1 MILAIKQ
8 KKEESIIALPEDTDQ
23 KPFKAVSVVLDPHE
37 EYKHGDV
44 VVVPTH
50 VVQEIEI
57 VDNKFYL
64 VEKLYHGLCGGVMP
78 ETVDHPDHYGGQD
91 NTYEAIKIIEAY
103 DLNFSLGNAIK
114 YIIRAGKKKQ
124 RH

>member
-1 MILAIKQ
+1 MEFTMVLEPKNSWIEIDLSFDK
-8 KKEESIIALPEDTDQ
+8 KEEKEESIIALPEDYRPAQ

-64 VEKLYHGLCGGVMP
+64 VER
-78 ETVDHPDHYGGQD
+78 
-91 NTYEAIKIIEAY
+91 N
-103 DLNFSLGNAIK
+103 
-114 YIIRAGKKKQ
+114 YIMASVGA
-124 RH
+124 

>member
-1 MILAIKQ
+1 MVLEPKNSWIEIDLSFD
-8 KKEESIIALPEDTDQ
+8 KKKKRGEHYCSPEDYRPAQ

-64 VEKLYHGLCGGVMP
+64 VER
-78 ETVDHPDHYGGQD
+78 
-91 NTYEAIKIIEAY
+91 N
-103 DLNFSLGNAIK
+103 
-114 YIIRAGKKKQ
+114 YIMASVGA
-124 RH
+124 